1 MNNIYILYYYLMF
14 KQSDCGSITPLPRG
28 FSVFKMVSVSAPPP
42 PRGRR
47 GRYSANIQGIGE
59 LLRVWN
65 MTKFRA
71 KNPLIQR
78 TKCMPIKMHAIHVI
92 VICFCI
98 LQVQTNF
105 IKQIRSGNTL
115 FIIRIDSHEII
126 PCLFVELFHVY
137 NFFFTLDFLLLHPS
151 YIYVKL

>member
-1 MNNIYILYYYLMF
+1 MH
-14 KQSDCGSITPLPRG
+14 
-28 FSVFKMVSVSAPPP
+28 A
-42 PRGRR
+42 
-47 GRYSANIQGIGE
+47 
-59 LLRVWN
+59 
-65 MTKFRA
+65 
-71 KNPLIQR
+71 
-78 TKCMPIKMHAIHVI
+78 KMHAIHVI

-137 NFFFTLDFLLLHPS
+137 NFFLLWTFYFFIHHIYTLKLNYGSLIAFVLDVSADTACWFHHGRAIFDAYDELTRAHHTIQALRDNSLVTRSEPS
-151 YIYVKL
+151 NF